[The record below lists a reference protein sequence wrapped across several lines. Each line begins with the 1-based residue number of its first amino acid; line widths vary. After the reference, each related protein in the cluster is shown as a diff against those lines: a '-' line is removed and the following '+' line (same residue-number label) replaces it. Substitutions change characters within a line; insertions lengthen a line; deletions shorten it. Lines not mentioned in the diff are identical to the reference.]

1 MQLAGGRT
9 RRSGSAGAERCLPT
23 LDRLPGKVPQRFP
36 KPSEISAAL
45 AALGVYAQAP
55 TARELAEQA
64 LAAVSWALTLML
76 QAMCLA
82 EPAGSSAVE
91 ATAALAEARADLLA
105 AERHLHRLDEQMP
118 DLAGELQ
125 GVIAAAEDAMRAHG
139 NGHAD

>member
-1 MQLAGGRT
+1 
-9 RRSGSAGAERCLPT
+9 
-23 LDRLPGKVPQRFP
+23 
-36 KPSEISAAL
+36 
-45 AALGVYAQAP
+45 
-55 TARELAEQA
+55 
-64 LAAVSWALTLML
+64 ML